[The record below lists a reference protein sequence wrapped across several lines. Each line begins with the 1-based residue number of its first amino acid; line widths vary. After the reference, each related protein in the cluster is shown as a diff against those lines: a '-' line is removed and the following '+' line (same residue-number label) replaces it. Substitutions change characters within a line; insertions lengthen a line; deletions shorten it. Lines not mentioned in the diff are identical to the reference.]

1 MTADITYIRT
11 RSGWPYLA
19 VVLESFARKVMGWAV
34 APDMQ
39 ASLVC
44 RELQLALVQRQP
56 DAGLIVPRV
65 ANSDRGSQHASAL
78 HQALLTRHGL
88 VGSMSRKGNC
98 WRAVVV
104 AQ

>member
-1 MTADITYIRT
+1 M
-11 RSGWPYLA
+11 
-19 VVLESFARKVMGWAV
+19 VLDLFTRKVVGWAM

-39 ASLVC
+39 STLVC
-44 RELQLALVQRQP
+44 RALQLAIVQRQP

-65 ANSDRGSQHASAL
+65 ANSDRGSQYASAA
-78 HQALLTRHGL
+78 HQALLVKHGL

-104 AQ
+104 TQ